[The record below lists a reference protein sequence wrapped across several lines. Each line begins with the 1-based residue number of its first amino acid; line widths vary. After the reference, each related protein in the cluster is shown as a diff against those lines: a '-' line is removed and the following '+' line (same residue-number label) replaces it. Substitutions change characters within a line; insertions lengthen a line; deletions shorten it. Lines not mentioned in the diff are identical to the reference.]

1 MTERKKELEVNLAKI
16 TENSANVAKILVS
29 TQTDEFEDKSD
40 NSEVMVENERLNRE
54 IDELREDIRSKDLII
69 SENQEIILN
78 LEHERGKLNLSSEV
92 GTNEHIL
99 DLKVM
104 IASKS
109 DEVSALTETIDQKNK
124 TIKELELKLSK
135 RINDLEGD
143 LKKEK
148 AVVKDLRH
156 SVFSEKR
163 ENSYVKKDLNELKKC
178 LSETNAMADKRQQEV
193 IDCET
198 EMKSI
203 KEMESSVRNEME
215 RMGNE
220 LKSTKEENSRLKS
233 KLESSANRNEP
244 LLEQLKNLSLNL
256 LEKNQ
261 EIEGMKIQ
269 FNSIKARYDT
279 EMQSLRQQMESYKSD
294 EQILNNELNELRK
307 VKFNFQSR
315 FTELRVALKN
325 SCEQNQKLRQQ
336 LAACQVVYQESDIN
350 EELVAKLLDQSVDT
364 TNETKPL
371 VNLQAGVMVT
381 EHISDVV
388 VHLILFI
395 GVIEMSSRQ
404 MLFE

>member
-1 MTERKKELEVNLAKI
+1 
-16 TENSANVAKILVS
+16 
-29 TQTDEFEDKSD
+29 
-40 NSEVMVENERLNRE
+40 
-54 IDELREDIRSKDLII
+54 
-69 SENQEIILN
+69 
-78 LEHERGKLNLSSEV
+78 
-92 GTNEHIL
+92 
-99 DLKVM
+99 
-104 IASKS
+104 
-109 DEVSALTETIDQKNK
+109 
-124 TIKELELKLSK
+124 
-135 RINDLEGD
+135 
-143 LKKEK
+143 
-148 AVVKDLRH
+148 VVKDLRH

-163 ENSYVKKDLNELKKC
+163 ENSYIKKDLNELKKC
-178 LSETNAMADKRQQEV
+178 LSETNAMADKRKQEV
-193 IDCET
+193 IDCEN
-198 EMKSI
+198 EIKSI

-294 EQILNNELNELRK
+294 EHILNNELNELRK

-336 LAACQVVYQESDIN
+336 LTACQVVYQESDIN

-364 TNETKPL
+364 TNEAK
-371 VNLQAGVMVT
+371 
-381 EHISDVV
+381 
-388 VHLILFI
+388 
-395 GVIEMSSRQ
+395 
-404 MLFE
+404 